1 MNILLAE
8 DQSMLRDAL
17 STLLLMEEEV
27 NSVVQVCDGIS
38 ACQSLKENSFDVV
51 ILDVEMPKMTGLDVL
66 EWIRTNNIDTKVVII
81 TTFKRPGYFE
91 RAVKH
96 NVDAY
101 VLKERS
107 SSELMKTIYR
117 VLKGEKEYSP
127 ELMESIFANQN
138 PLTSQEQLILK
149 EIELGYT
156 NKEIAKHLFLSD
168 GTVRNY
174 VSAILTKLDVDN
186 RTQAIKSAKEKGWI

>member
-27 NSVVQVCDGIS
+27 DSVVQVCDGIS
-38 ACQSLKENSFDVV
+38 ACQFLKENSFDVV